1 MVDSMFTAAFSEV
14 VYAVIAMRK
23 AAGLTQRQLAAAL
36 GREHN
41 FIARIET
48 GQRRLD
54 LVELVQLCR
63 ACDADP
69 EHQIARITKGILSLL
84 PRKRPAIPTGR
95 RATAKKKER

>member
-14 VYAVIAMRK
+14 VHAVIAMRK
-23 AAGLTQRQLAAAL
+23 GAGLTQRELAAAL

-41 FIARIET
+41 YIARIET

-63 ACDADP
+63 ACNADP
-69 EHQIARITKGILSLL
+69 EQQITGITRGILSLL
-84 PRKRPAIPTGR
+84 PRKRPTIPPGR
-95 RATAKKKER
+95 RTIPKSF